1 MPINLSNNNRVIP
14 ANSRQVDVA
23 VSTLNRLIPIQNRKY
38 DNAFR
43 VQGFQSVLYHK
54 HNSGE
59 PCLCQSKVS
68 QVKSRLDREGNADQ
82 GLINE
87 ILSGGQEFGY
97 RPYGLSAKPSPT
109 QVFNTL
115 EVKLPSA
122 FDTPGLYK
130 TDNDKTNFAPIG
142 SFLDRYSTDANDP
155 SATTIVSDGN
165 GVKGPVGFTDQV
177 NDLLES
183 SSFDI
188 GLLPYSDVSCPICF
202 GTGYVGGYS
211 TFNGWRRVLVPQSA
225 TTFDGFLH
233 TEEEVPSAEA
243 TSISWLVTFPAHVIA
258 VDSFKLLNEIT
269 PITDSV
275 ISIDGTVIT
284 SELLVLKFC
293 DGLPHTVKVIFNEQ
307 NMTFTHV
314 EIQLNQSFEWANFE
328 FPKLSKSS
336 SQALLDSTDPFSIVV
351 SPMVPHINPLDVIVE
366 STYGKYLQVKS
377 VSSWNDRQRSV
388 LGWEVE
394 VRVTQPQELYHQLPL
409 RRKLEAANRPA
420 FVRDNSDGS
429 RRT

>member
-23 VSTLNRLIPIQNRKY
+23 VSTINRLLPIQNRKY

-54 HNSGE
+54 HTSGE
-59 PCLCQSKVS
+59 PCLCVTKVS
-68 QVKSRLDREGNADQ
+68 QLKTRLDREGNADQ

-87 ILSGGQEFGY
+87 ILSGNSDFGY
-97 RPYGLSAKPSPT
+97 RPYGLSAKPVLPT
-109 QVFNTL
+109 NPL
-115 EVKLPSA
+115 EVRLPSA
-122 FDTPGLYK
+122 FDAPALHK
-130 TDNDKTNFAPIG
+130 TDNDATNSAPIG

-155 SATTIVSDGN
+155 AATTIIADGN
-165 GVKGPVGFTDQV
+165 GVTGPVGFTAQV
-177 NDLLES
+177 SDLIDS

-211 TFNGWRRVLVPQSA
+211 AYNGWRKVLVPQSA
-225 TTFDGFLH
+225 TTFDGFLN
-233 TEEEVPSAEA
+233 TEDEVPSAE
-243 TSISWLVTFPAHVIA
+243 TSSISWLLTLPAHVLS
-258 VDSFKLLNEIT
+258 VDSFKLLNETT
-269 PITDSV
+269 PITDAT
-275 ISIDGTVIT
+275 ITIDGSVLT
-284 SELLVLKFC
+284 SELLLLKFC
-293 DGLPHTVKVIFNEQ
+293 DGLPHTIKVVFTEL
-307 NMTFTHV
+307 NMTFTHL
-314 EIQLNQSFEWANFE
+314 EIQLNQSHDWANFE

-336 SQALLDSTDPFSIVV
+336 SQNLLDSTDPFSIIV
-351 SPMVPHINPLDVIVE
+351 SPLIPHISPMDLIVE

-409 RRKLEAANRPA
+409 RRKLESINRPA
-420 FVRDNSDGS
+420 FIRDNANGS